1 MRRLRKTIR
10 WYGLLNK
17 RFLKKYIFTLLLL
30 MIPFLVLAM
39 RAAAGEE
46 SGVLRV
52 LLYQEGEAS
61 GESAEAIRQ
70 LLEKHGVICYEKTDD
85 PEDAYRRVRQGKADC
100 VWIFPEN
107 LREAVREYLQGGC
120 QQVLTV
126 FVREDTV
133 QTRLAREQLFGVIY
147 PVISYEITRQFVETR
162 SGFEGMGEE
171 TLAGKLEM
179 IYGKNQVEGSIFRF
193 SYLDDVSHEADYEK
207 EREEERD
214 GSSYLTAPLRG
225 MLALLIFLCGMAIT
239 LFYFQDEKEGIFL
252 WMPVRY
258 RRLFP
263 LLYILTGTADAGAAA
278 YLALYLSGTFTG
290 WKRELLLMVLYVL
303 AVTGFCNFLRTLN
316 RDIRSYGAC
325 IPVLIL
331 ISLVL
336 CPVFLNF
343 RRFPAVQYLL
353 PAYYYLNSL
362 HSNTM
367 LCRMIIYAA
376 AICAA
381 GLKIEKQPGF

>member
-1 MRRLRKTIR
+1 MRRLKRAAL

-30 MIPFLVLAM
+30 MVPLLVFGM
-39 RAAAGEE
+39 RMAAKEE

-61 GESAEAIRQ
+61 AESALAVNR
-70 LLEKHGVICYEKTDD
+70 LLDKHGVICYEQVDD
-85 PEDAYRRVRQGKADC
+85 LEAAYRMVWRGKADC
-100 VWIFPEN
+100 VWAFPEN
-107 LREAVREYLQGGC
+107 LKEAVREYLRGER

-126 FVREDTV
+126 YVREDTV
-133 QTRLAREQLFGVIY
+133 QTKLAREQLFGVIY
-147 PVISYEITRQFVETR
+147 PVVSYEITSQFVESRTE
-162 SGFEGMGEE
+162 SEDG
-171 TLAGKLEM
+171 GKEIRTQSLGM
-179 IYGKNQVEGSIFRF
+179 IYEKNQVQGSIFRF
-193 SYLDDVSHEADYEK
+193 AYLDGVSYDETEYGKE
-207 EREEERD
+207 ERE
-214 GSSYLTAPLRG
+214 GNYLTAPLRG
-225 MLALLIFLCGMAIT
+225 MLALLILLCAMAVT
-239 LFYFQDEKEGIFL
+239 MFYFQDEKEGIFL
-252 WMPVRY
+252 WMPIRR

-278 YLALYLSGTFTG
+278 YIALYLSGTFAG

-331 ISLVL
+331 VSLVL
-336 CPVFLNF
+336 CPVFLNL
-343 RRFPAVQYLL
+343 RRFPVVQYLL

-362 HSNTM
+362 HSNAM
-367 LCRMIIYAA
+367 LYRMLGYTAI
-376 AICAA
+376 ICAA
-381 GLKIEKQPGF
+381 GLKIEN